1 MNGFLKICTRRF
13 GATNDLFMQILII
26 RKHER
31 FQCTVPSSAV
41 YEPIEFSG
49 ERTIA
54 SFNSTT
60 AAARTGNIG
69 NSFTDQLW
77 KFVLFQVLKPG

>member
-1 MNGFLKICTRRF
+1 MNGFLKVCTRRF
-13 GATNDLFMQILII
+13 GATNDLFMQTLII

-60 AAARTGNIG
+60 AATRTGNIG
-69 NSFTDQLW
+69 DTFADQL
-77 KFVLFQVLKPG
+77 